1 MPHTIA
7 TWITCLV
14 AALIVTILLVAT
26 IRRRG
31 GRGTHRRAG
40 QAKAGV
46 DGITAREFDTLVGRA
61 FQRQGYQLVG
71 SGADGHSD
79 LVMRRDRQTFLVL
92 CKHWQVP
99 RVGIEVVHALQRS
112 MNARG
117 ATGGFALTTGRFSR
131 EAAAFA
137 AGANIKLIDGAALRT
152 LIDRARATPV
162 RDDGPDTGPA
172 R

>member
-1 MPHTIA
+1 MPNTLASWIA
-7 TWITCLV
+7 CLV
-14 AALIVTILLVAT
+14 AATIVTLALVWAR
-26 IRRRG
+26 RRRG
-31 GRGTHRRAG
+31 ARTNRRSSDPTPAG
-40 QAKAGV
+40 F
-46 DGITAREFDTLVGRA
+46 DGINARDFDALVGRA

-71 SGADGHSD
+71 TGADGHSD

-117 ATGGFALTTGRFSR
+117 ASGAFALTTGRFSR
-131 EAAAFA
+131 EAVAFA
-137 AGANIKLIDGAALRT
+137 ASANIKLIDGPALRT
-152 LIDRARATPV
+152 LLDRAKAAPAH
-162 RDDGPDTGPA
+162 DGGPDTMPA